1 MSDTDT
7 TKPVYL
13 GDSVYVETD
22 GYGLILTTNNGYHDD
37 PRNRIYLE
45 PEVYAA
51 LVAYVAALKEEKP

>member
-1 MSDTDT
+1 MSNVDPS
-7 TKPVYL
+7 KPFYI

-45 PEVYAA
+45 PDTYAG
-51 LVAYVAALKEEKP
+51 LVAYVAALKAKP

>member
-22 GYGLILTTNNGYHDD
+22 GYGLILTTNNGHHDD

-45 PEVYAA
+45 PEVYEA
-51 LVAYVAALKEEKP
+51 LVAYAAALKGEKP

>member
-1 MSDTDT
+1 MSDVNI
-7 TKPVYL
+7 TKPFYL

-22 GYGLILTTNNGYHDD
+22 GYGLIVTTNNGYPDD

-51 LVAYVAALKEEKP
+51 LVAYVTALKFE